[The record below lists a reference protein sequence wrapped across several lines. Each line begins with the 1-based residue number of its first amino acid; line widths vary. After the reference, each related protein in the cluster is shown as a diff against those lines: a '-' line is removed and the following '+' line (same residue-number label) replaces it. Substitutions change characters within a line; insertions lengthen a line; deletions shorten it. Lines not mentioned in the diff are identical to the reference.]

1 MVEIMFNCC
10 ICNYKTDNEE
20 NINYHYLWSHNQWRG
35 NCESPNKINIKTNS
49 FEPNSIV
56 LKKRYLESLPCNRIW
71 EVIFLY
77 KRARKN
83 PRIFNAKE
91 GFTHYRNRQL
101 DEIFGLL
108 KRLDQLN
115 WATPNI
121 LHTYNARNFLII
133 YNESKE
139 YVNTNYRYT
148 KKNVI
153 RQRDFEDKMQKE
165 EDLIKKLTKEVDEE
179 LMREKQKQWQ
189 LYYGKWI

>member
-1 MVEIMFNCC
+1 MVEIMFNCY

-35 NCESPNKINIKTNS
+35 NCESPNKINIKTEADN
-49 FEPNSIV
+49 IV
-56 LKKRYLESLPCNRIW
+56 K

-179 LMREKQKQWQ
+179 LMREKQKQ
-189 LYYGKWI
+189 

>member
-1 MVEIMFNCC
+1 MIEIMFNCC

-35 NCESPNKINIKTNS
+35 NCESPNKINIKTEADN
-49 FEPNSIV
+49 IV
-56 LKKRYLESLPCNRIW
+56 K

-91 GFTHYRNRQL
+91 GFTNYREPEL
-101 DEIFGLL
+101 EEIFGLL

-179 LMREKQKQWQ
+179 LMREKQKQ
-189 LYYGKWI
+189 

>member
-35 NCESPNKINIKTNS
+35 NCESPNKINIKTEADN
-49 FEPNSIV
+49 IV
-56 LKKRYLESLPCNRIW
+56 K
-71 EVIFLY
+71 EVILLY

-83 PRIFNAKE
+83 HSIFNAKE

-179 LMREKQKQWQ
+179 LMREKQKQ
-189 LYYGKWI
+189 

>member
-1 MVEIMFNCC
+1 MTQIVFDCC
-10 ICNYKTDNEE
+10 ICSYKTNSEE
-20 NINYHYLWSHNQWRG
+20 NINYHYLWSHDKWRG
-35 NCESPNKINIKTNS
+35 NCESPNKINIKTEADN
-49 FEPNSIV
+49 IV
-56 LKKRYLESLPCNRIW
+56 K

-83 PRIFNAKE
+83 HRIFNAKE
-91 GFTHYRNRQL
+91 GFISPISGTYEMSEHDQRELY
-101 DEIFGLL
+101 EIFGLL

-133 YNESKE
+133 YNESKR

-165 EDLIKKLTKEVDEE
+165 EDLIKKLTKEVDDE
-179 LMREKQKQWQ
+179 LMRKNKQ
-189 LYYGKWI
+189 